1 MSSLRQAD
9 AVLHRI
15 PDARRVMDAE
25 DVVQDAF
32 LRWQQAAET
41 EVRVP
46 HAWLTTVA
54 TAGFGLEE
62 PVDTSAAGLG
72 ARTACAAGLPGRGW
86 WLR

>member
-1 MSSLRQAD
+1 
-9 AVLHRI
+9 
-15 PDARRVMDAE
+15 MDAE

-54 TAGFGLEE
+54 TAGLGLEE